1 MATSQ
6 TIGKAFGNLLGGRFR
21 VVQTIADDTY
31 GQTYLVEDTVAAE
44 MPRWIA
50 KSFCLIN
57 KTNLQL
63 DWARSLFRNQVPKLQ
78 QLSDRSA
85 DFPKIT
91 TYFEQE
97 EEFYIVEEAIDGT
110 RLSDE
115 TAAGRLYGEAELI
128 QFLRQVLASL
138 NIAHSSNMVHGD
150 ICPRN
155 LIRRKRSQRQPQD
168 NQAENISGN
177 ISGNINDQ
185 HFVLTNF
192 AVLKGIYATAA
203 QNGVVLGTPSYM
215 PFDQALGNFTPSCDI
230 YALGL
235 TAIQLMTGFHPSQ
248 LVRREDLNLLDWQM
262 GSEIHPKLA
271 IILNRM
277 VKHHPEDRYQ
287 TAQEVLHDLDN
298 LLMQDVD
305 SFQMPTFSFNPN
317 ATRWAIALACIAGI
331 SWGVINFSQYLPKVA
346 ITPTPTPTVIEPV
359 AIITSNYQLRQ
370 TLKGHTGWVRAVA
383 FFPNGF
389 SLASGSYDRTLKLWN
404 TRDNQAFGTLSNHL
418 GSISGINAI
427 AVHPNGNTFAIAC
440 IDKSI
445 KLWNF
450 RSGKPIRNIEAHS
463 GQVYSV
469 AYSPDGN
476 TLVSASADKTLK
488 LWNWRKG
495 ELLQTFEGHQDKV
508 VSVAFYPDGKRI
520 ASASFDKT
528 IKIWD
533 VNTGKSVLSMTGHAA
548 PVNAI
553 AFSPDGKLL
562 VSGSQDQTIKIW
574 DVSTGTVVRTLSGHV
589 GGVLAV
595 DFNRDG
601 TAIASGGVDK
611 TIQIWDV
618 KTGSSMQILN
628 QHEAPVLSLSFNPK
642 DETLVSGSADRT
654 VKVWQLQTK

>member
-6 TIGKAFGNLLGGRFR
+6 TLGKAFGNLLGGRFR
-21 VVQTIADDTY
+21 VVQTIADDNY

-115 TAAGRLYGEAELI
+115 TAKGRLYSEAELI
-128 QFLRQVLASL
+128 QFLRQLLSSL
-138 NIAHSSNMVHGD
+138 HIAHSSNMVHGD

-155 LIRRKRSQRQPQD
+155 LIRRKNS
-168 NQAENISGN
+168 
-177 ISGNINDQ
+177 Q

-203 QNGVVLGTPSYM
+203 QKGVVLGTPSYM
-215 PFDQALGNFTPSCDI
+215 PFEQALGNFTPSCDI

-235 TAIQLMTGFHPSQ
+235 TAIQLLTGLHPSQ
-248 LVRREDLNLLDWQM
+248 LVRREDLNLLDWQI
-262 GSEIHPKLA
+262 GSAIRPELA
-271 IILNRM
+271 LILNRM

-287 TAQEVLHDLDN
+287 TAQEVLYDIDN
-298 LLMQDVD
+298 LPVIEEED
-305 SFQMPTFSFNPN
+305 SFQMPTFTLSQNTN
-317 ATRWAIALACIAGI
+317 RWVIALVCFAGL
-331 SWGVINFSQYLPKVA
+331 SWGAINFYQHLPKLALPSV
-346 ITPTPTPTVIEPV
+346 TPTPLVESKPSSL
-359 AIITSNYQLRQ
+359 TSNYQLRLSL
-370 TLKGHTGWVRAVA
+370 TGHTGWVRAVA

-389 SLASGSYDRTLKLWN
+389 SFASGSYDRTVKLWN
-404 TRDNQAFGTLSNHL
+404 VRDNQSFGTLSNHL

-427 AVHPNGNTFAIAC
+427 AVHPNGNTFATAC

-450 RSGKPIRNIEAHS
+450 RSGKPIRNLEGHD

-469 AYSPDGN
+469 AYSPDGK
-476 TLVSASADKTLK
+476 TLISASADKTVK

-508 VSVAFYPDGKRI
+508 VSVAFHPDGKRI

-528 IKIWD
+528 IKLWD
-533 VNTGKSVLSMTGHAA
+533 VNTGKQILNITGHTA

-553 AFSPDGKLL
+553 AFSPDGTMLA
-562 VSGSQDQTIKIW
+562 SGSQDQTVKIW
-574 DVSTGTVVRTLSGHV
+574 DVSSGKLLRTLSGHA

-595 DFNRDG
+595 AFNRDG
-601 TAIASGGVDK
+601 TMLASGGVDK

-618 KTGSSMQILN
+618 ETGKAIQILN
-628 QHEAPVLSLSFNPK
+628 KHEAPVLSLSFNPK
-642 DETLVSGSADRT
+642 DATLVSGSADRS
-654 VKVWQLQTK
+654 VKVWQLQAK

>member
-6 TIGKAFGNLLGGRFR
+6 TLGKAFGNLLGGRFR

-115 TAAGRLYGEAELI
+115 IVKGRLYNEAELI
-128 QFLRQVLASL
+128 QFLRQLLSSL
-138 NIAHSSNMVHGD
+138 HVAHSSNMVHGD

-155 LIRRKRSQRQPQD
+155 LIRRKNS
-168 NQAENISGN
+168 
-177 ISGNINDQ
+177 Q

-203 QNGVVLGTPSYM
+203 QKGVVLGTPSYM
-215 PFDQALGNFTPSCDI
+215 PFEQALGNFTPSCDI

-235 TAIQLMTGFHPSQ
+235 TAIQLLTGLHPSQ
-248 LVRREDLNLLDWQM
+248 LVRREDLNLLNWQI
-262 GSEIHPKLA
+262 GSTIRPELA
-271 IILNRM
+271 RILNRM

-287 TAQEVLHDLDN
+287 TAQEVLYDLDN
-298 LLMQDVD
+298 LPVPEDAD
-305 SFQMPTFSFNPN
+305 NFQMPEFSIGKSS
-317 ATRWAIALACIAGI
+317 RWAIALICLAGI
-331 SWGVINFSQYLPKVA
+331 SWGAFNFYQYLPQLA
-346 ITPTPTPTVIEPV
+346 IPTVTATPTIASKPV
-359 AIITSNYQLRQ
+359 SNYQLRLSL
-370 TLKGHTGWVRAVA
+370 TGHTGWVRAVA

-389 SLASGSYDRTLKLWN
+389 SFASGSYDRTVRLWN
-404 TRDNQAFGTLSNHL
+404 VRNNQSFGTLSNHL

-427 AVHPNGNTFAIAC
+427 AVHPNGNTFATAC

-450 RSGKPIRNIEAHS
+450 RSGKPIRNLEGHD

-469 AYSPDGN
+469 AYSPDGK
-476 TLVSASADKTLK
+476 TLISSSADKTVK
-488 LWNWRKG
+488 LWDWRKG
-495 ELLQTFEGHQDKV
+495 ELLRTFEGHEDKV
-508 VSVAFYPDGKRI
+508 VSVAFSPDGKTI

-533 VNTGKSVLSMTGHAA
+533 VNTGKQVLNITGHTA

-553 AFSPDGKLL
+553 AFSPDGTTI
-562 VSGSQDQTIKIW
+562 VSGSQDQTVKIW
-574 DVSTGTVVRTLSGHV
+574 DVRTGKVVRTLAGHT

-595 DFNRDG
+595 AINLDG
-601 TAIASGGVDK
+601 SAIATGGVDK
-611 TIQIWDV
+611 TIQLWDV
-618 KTGSSMQILN
+618 KTGAVMQILSK
-628 QHEAPVLSLSFNPK
+628 HEAPVLSLSFNPK
-642 DETLVSGSADRT
+642 DPTLVSGSADRS
-654 VKVWQLQTK
+654 VKVWQLQAK

>member
-1 MATSQ
+1 MATSP
-6 TIGKAFGNLLGGRFR
+6 TMGKAFGNLLGGRFR

-97 EEFYIVEEAIDGT
+97 EEFYIVEEAIDGI

-115 TAAGRLYGEAELI
+115 ISTGKLYSESELV
-128 QFLRQVLASL
+128 QFLRQLLTSL
-138 NIAHSSNMVHGD
+138 HIAHSSNMVHGD

-155 LIRRKRSQRQPQD
+155 LIRRKDRQGGYQGS
-168 NQAENISGN
+168 NSG
-177 ISGNINDQ
+177 DQ

-192 AVLKGIYATAA
+192 AVLKGVYATAA

-215 PFDQALGNFTPSCDI
+215 PFEQALGQFTPSCDI

-235 TAIQLMTGFHPSQ
+235 TAIQLLTGLHPSQ

-262 GSEIHPKLA
+262 GSA
-271 IILNRM
+271 IRPELMLILNRM

-287 TAQEVLHDLDN
+287 TAQEVLYEIDN
-298 LLMQDVD
+298 LPMQQGSDD
-305 SFQMPTFSFNPN
+305 FQMPTFTISQKTN
-317 ATRWAIALACIAGI
+317 RWAIALVCLAGI
-331 SWGVINFSQYLPKVA
+331 SWGAIHFSQYLPKFSSN
-346 ITPTPTPTVIEPV
+346 PKPTPTVIEPTPT
-359 AIITSNYQLRQ
+359 ITSNYQLRLSL
-370 TLKGHTGWVRAVA
+370 TGHTGWVRAVA

-389 SLASGSYDRTLKLWN
+389 SFASGSYDRTLRLWN
-404 TRDNQAFGTLSNHL
+404 VRDNQSFGTLSNHL
-418 GSISGINAI
+418 GSVSGINAI

-450 RSGKPIRNIEAHS
+450 RSGKPVRNIEAHD

-469 AYSPDGN
+469 DYSPNGN
-476 TLVSASADKTLK
+476 TLISGSADRTIK
-488 LWNWRKG
+488 LWDWRKG

-508 VSVAFYPDGKRI
+508 VSVAFAPDGKQF

-528 IKIWD
+528 IKLWD
-533 VNTGKSVLSMTGHAA
+533 VKTGRRVLNITGHNA

-553 AFSPDGKLL
+553 AYSPDGKLL
-562 VSGSQDQTIKIW
+562 ASSSQDQTVKIW
-574 DVSTGTVVRTLSGHV
+574 DASTGKLLRTLSGHT

-595 DFNRDG
+595 AFNRDSS
-601 TAIASGGVDK
+601 AIASGGVDK

-618 KTGSSMQILN
+618 KTGQTMQILN
-628 QHEAPVLSLSFNPK
+628 QHEAPVLSLSFSPK
-642 DETLVSGSADRT
+642 DATLVSGGADRL
-654 VKVWQLQTK
+654 VKVWQLQAK

>member
-1 MATSQ
+1 
-6 TIGKAFGNLLGGRFR
+6 
-21 VVQTIADDTY
+21 
-31 GQTYLVEDTVAAE
+31 
-44 MPRWIA
+44 
-50 KSFCLIN
+50 
-57 KTNLQL
+57 
-63 DWARSLFRNQVPKLQ
+63 LQ
-78 QLSDRSA
+78 QLSDRST

-115 TAAGRLYGEAELI
+115 TAAGKLYSESELI
-128 QFLRQVLASL
+128 QFLRQLLTSL
-138 NIAHSSNMVHGD
+138 HTAHSSNMVHGD

-155 LIRRKRSQRQPQD
+155 LIRRKQNPRD
-168 NQAENISGN
+168 NQSVNQFA
-177 ISGNINDQ
+177 NDGEQ

-215 PFDQALGNFTPSCDI
+215 PFEQALGNFTPSCDI

-235 TAIQLMTGFHPSQ
+235 TAIQLLTGLHPSQ

-262 GSEIHPKLA
+262 GSTIHPKLA
-271 IILNRM
+271 LILNRM

-287 TAQEVLHDLDN
+287 TAQEVLYDLDN
-298 LLMQDVD
+298 LPMQDAE
-305 SFQMPTFSFNPN
+305 SFQMPTFTFSQN
-317 ATRWAIALACIAGI
+317 ANRWAIALVCIAGI
-331 SWGVINFSQYLPKVA
+331 SWGVINFSQYFPKLAV
-346 ITPTPTPTVIEPV
+346 TPTPTPTVTEPAPV
-359 AIITSNYQLRQ
+359 TSTYILRQ

-404 TRDNQAFGTLSNHL
+404 VRDNQSFGTLSNHL

-427 AVHPNGNTFAIAC
+427 AVHPNGSTFAIAC
-440 IDKSI
+440 IDKSV

-450 RSGKPIRNIEAHS
+450 RSGKPVRNIEAHS

-488 LWNWRKG
+488 LWNWRKS

-533 VNTGKSVLSMTGHAA
+533 VNTGKSIRSMAGHAV

-562 VSGSQDQTIKIW
+562 VSGSQDQTVKIW
-574 DVSTGTVVRTLSGHV
+574 DVSTGKVIRTLSGHV

-601 TAIASGGVDK
+601 SVIASGGIDK

-618 KTGSSMQILN
+618 KTGKSLQILN

-654 VKVWQLQTK
+654 VKVWQLQPK

>member
-31 GQTYLVEDTVAAE
+31 TQTYLVEDTVAAE

-63 DWARSLFRNQVPKLQ
+63 DWARSLFRNEVPKLQ
-78 QLSDRSA
+78 HLSDRSD

-115 TAAGRLYGEAELI
+115 IATGKLYTESELTS
-128 QFLRQVLASL
+128 FLQELLASL
-138 NIAHSSNMVHGD
+138 HTAHSNNMIHGD
-150 ICPRN
+150 INPRN
-155 LIRRKRSQRQPQD
+155 LIRRKQ
-168 NQAENISGN
+168 NTIGN
-177 ISGNINDQ
+177 H

-192 AVLKGIYATAA
+192 AILKGIYATAA
-203 QNGVVLGTPSYM
+203 QKGVVLGTPSYM
-215 PFDQALGNFTPSCDI
+215 PFEQALGNFTPSCDI

-235 TAIQLMTGFHPSQ
+235 TAIQLITGLHPSQ
-248 LVRREDLNLLDWQM
+248 LVRREDLNLLNWQM
-262 GSEIHPKLA
+262 GATVRSELA
-271 IILNRM
+271 AILNRM

-287 TAQEVLHDLDN
+287 TAQEVLYDLDN
-298 LLMQDVD
+298 LPSGQSDAA
-305 SFQMPTFSFNPN
+305 FQMPNLELGQN
-317 ATRWAIALACIAGI
+317 MGRWAIAFIFLLGI
-331 SWGVINFSQYLPKVA
+331 GWTALNFPKSLKFGQGSPLPLSS
-346 ITPTPTPTVIEPV
+346 TSPTVVPTAPIATKAEP
-359 AIITSNYQLRQ
+359 AQDITINYQLSQ
-370 TLKGHTGWVRAVA
+370 TLKGHDGWVRAVA

-389 SLASGSYDRTLKLWN
+389 SFASGSSDRKLKLWN
-404 TRDNQAFGTLSNHL
+404 VRDNQPFETLSEHL

-427 AVHPNGNTFAIAC
+427 AVHPSGNTFAMAC

-450 RSGKPIRNIEAHS
+450 RNAQPVRNLKGHE

-469 AYSPDGN
+469 AYSPNGK
-476 TLVSASADKTLK
+476 TLISASADKTLK

-508 VSVAFYPDGKRI
+508 VSVVFDPDGQKV

-528 IKIWD
+528 IKIW
-533 VNTGKSVLSMTGHAA
+533 NIKTGTEILSITGHTA

-553 AFSPDGKLL
+553 AFSPNGKLL
-562 VSGSQDQTIKIW
+562 VSGSQDQTVKIW
-574 DVSTGTVVRTLSGHV
+574 DANTGKLLKTLLGHT
-589 GGVLAV
+589 GNVLAV
-595 DFNRDG
+595 AINYDS
-601 TAIASGGVDK
+601 TVIASGGADK
-611 TIQIWDV
+611 TIRLWDL
-618 KTGSSMQILN
+618 KTGKLLQVLSN
-628 QHEAPVLSLSFNPK
+628 HEAQILSLSFSSK
-642 DETLVSGSADRT
+642 DGTLVSGSADKS
-654 VKVWQLQTK
+654 VKVWQLSAK

>member
-1 MATSQ
+1 MATSP
-6 TIGKAFGNLLGGRFR
+6 TMGKAFGNLLGGRFR

-31 GQTYLVEDTVAAE
+31 GQTYLVEDTVAEE

-97 EEFYIVEEAIDGT
+97 EEFYIVEEAIDGI

-115 TAAGRLYGEAELI
+115 ISTGKLYSESELV
-128 QFLRQVLASL
+128 QFLRQLLTSL
-138 NIAHSSNMVHGD
+138 HIAHSSNMVHGD

-155 LIRRKRSQRQPQD
+155 LIRRKDRQGSYQG
-168 NQAENISGN
+168 GN
-177 ISGNINDQ
+177 SSDQ

-215 PFDQALGNFTPSCDI
+215 PFEQALGHFTPSCDI

-235 TAIQLMTGFHPSQ
+235 TAIQLLTGLHPSQ

-262 GSEIHPKLA
+262 GSAIHPELML
-271 IILNRM
+271 ILNRM

-287 TAQEVLHDLDN
+287 TAQEVLYELDN
-298 LLMQDVD
+298 LPMQQGSDD
-305 SFQMPTFSFNPN
+305 FQMPTFTLNQN
-317 ATRWAIALACIAGI
+317 TNRWAIALVCLAGI
-331 SWGVINFSQYLPKVA
+331 SWGAIHFSQYLPKFSS
-346 ITPTPTPTVIEPV
+346 TPKPTPTVTVPTPT
-359 AIITSNYQLRQ
+359 ITSNYQLRLSL
-370 TLKGHTGWVRAVA
+370 TGHKGWVRAVA

-389 SLASGSYDRTLKLWN
+389 SFASGSYDRTLRLWN
-404 TRDNQAFGTLSNHL
+404 VRDNQSFGTLSNHL
-418 GSISGINAI
+418 GSVSGINAI

-450 RSGKPIRNIEAHS
+450 RSGKPVRNIEAHD
-463 GQVYSV
+463 GQVFSV
-469 AYSPDGN
+469 DYSPNGN
-476 TLVSASADKTLK
+476 TLISASADRTIK
-488 LWNWRKG
+488 LWDWRRG

-508 VSVAFYPDGKRI
+508 VSVAFAPDGKQF

-528 IKIWD
+528 IKLWD
-533 VNTGKSVLSMTGHAA
+533 VKTGRRVLNIAGHNA

-553 AFSPDGKLL
+553 AYSPDGKLL
-562 VSGSQDQTIKIW
+562 ASSSQDQTVKIW
-574 DVSTGTVVRTLSGHV
+574 DASTGKLLRTLSGHT
-589 GGVLAV
+589 GGVLTIA
-595 DFNRDG
+595 FNRDG
-601 TAIASGGVDK
+601 SAIASGGVDK

-618 KTGSSMQILN
+618 KTGKTMQILS
-628 QHEAPVLSLSFNPK
+628 QHEAPVLSLSFSPK
-642 DETLVSGSADRT
+642 DATLVSGGADRL
-654 VKVWQLQTK
+654 VKVWQLQAK

>member
-78 QLSDRSA
+78 QLSDRSS

-115 TAAGRLYGEAELI
+115 TAVGKLYSESELI
-128 QFLRQVLASL
+128 QFLRQLLTSL
-138 NIAHSSNMVHGD
+138 HTAHISNMVHGD

-155 LIRRKRSQRQPQD
+155 LIRRKQ
-168 NQAENISGN
+168 NQADNS
-177 ISGNINDQ
+177 DQ

-215 PFDQALGNFTPSCDI
+215 PFEQALGNFTPSCDI

-235 TAIQLMTGFHPSQ
+235 TAIQLLTGLHPSQ

-271 IILNRM
+271 LILNRM

-287 TAQEVLHDLDN
+287 TAQEVLYDLDN
-298 LLMQDVD
+298 LPRQDAE
-305 SFQMPTFSFNPN
+305 SFQMPTFTFGQNTN
-317 ATRWAIALACIAGI
+317 RWAIALICLAGI
-331 SWGVINFSQYLPKVA
+331 SWGVINFSQYFPKLAVA
-346 ITPTPTPTVIEPV
+346 PTPTPTVAEPV
-359 AIITSNYQLRQ
+359 AITSNYQLQQ

-389 SLASGSYDRTLKLWN
+389 SFASGSYDRTLKLWN
-404 TRDNQAFGTLSNHL
+404 TRDNQSFGTLSNHL

-450 RSGKPIRNIEAHS
+450 RSGKPVRNIEAHA

-488 LWNWRKG
+488 LWNWRKS

-528 IKIWD
+528 IRIWD
-533 VNTGKSVLSMTGHAA
+533 VNTGKQVLSMTGHTA
-548 PVNAI
+548 PINAI

-562 VSGSQDQTIKIW
+562 VSGSQDQTVKIW
-574 DVSTGTVVRTLSGHV
+574 DVSTGKVVRTLSGHV

-595 DFNRDG
+595 DFNFDG
-601 TAIASGGVDK
+601 SAIASGGVDK

-618 KTGSSMQILN
+618 KTGKSMQTLN

-642 DETLVSGSADRT
+642 DATLVSGSADRT
-654 VKVWQLQTK
+654 VKVWKR

>member
-115 TAAGRLYGEAELI
+115 TTAGRLYSESALI
-128 QFLRQVLASL
+128 QFLRQVLTNL
-138 NIAHSSNMVHGD
+138 HIAHSSNIVHGD

-155 LIRRKRSQRQPQD
+155 LIRRKYNQD
-168 NQAENISGN
+168 DQADNSK
-177 ISGNINDQ
+177 DQ

-203 QNGVVLGTPSYM
+203 QNGVILGTPSYM
-215 PFDQALGNFTPSCDI
+215 PFEQALGNFTPSCDI

-235 TAIQLMTGFHPSQ
+235 TAIQLLTGLHPSQ
-248 LVRREDLNLLDWQM
+248 LVRREDLNLLNWQM
-262 GSEIHPKLA
+262 GSTIRPELA
-271 IILNRM
+271 SILNRM
-277 VKHHPEDRYQ
+277 VKHHHQDRYQ
-287 TAQEVLHDLDN
+287 TAQEVLYDLDN
-298 LLMQDVD
+298 LPMQDAEN
-305 SFQMPTFSFNPN
+305 FPMPTFTFSKNTN
-317 ATRWAIALACIAGI
+317 RWAIALVSLAVI
-331 SWGVINFSQYLPKVA
+331 SWGVINFSQYLPKLS
-346 ITPTPTPTVIEPV
+346 IIPTPTPTVTEPATV
-359 AIITSNYQLRQ
+359 ASTYILRL

-389 SLASGSYDRTLKLWN
+389 SFASGSYDRTLKLWN
-404 TRDNQAFGTLSNHL
+404 IRDNQAFGTLSNHL

-427 AVHPNGNTFAIAC
+427 AVHPNGNTFATAC

-450 RSGKPIRNIEAHS
+450 RSGKPVRNIEGHS

-508 VSVAFYPDGKRI
+508 VSVAFDPSGKQF

-533 VNTGKSVLSMTGHAA
+533 VNTGKQVLSLTGHAA

-553 AFSPDGKLL
+553 AYSPDGKLL
-562 VSGSQDQTIKIW
+562 VSGSQDQTLKIW
-574 DVSTGTVVRTLSGHV
+574 DASTGKVVRTLSGHV

-595 DFNRDG
+595 DFNFDG
-601 TAIASGGVDK
+601 STIASGGVDK

-618 KTGSSMQILN
+618 KTGKSMQILN

-642 DETLVSGSADRT
+642 DATLVSGSADRT
-654 VKVWQLQTK
+654 VKVWQLQAK

>member
-6 TIGKAFGNLLGGRFR
+6 TLGKAFDNLLGGRFR
-21 VVQTIADDTY
+21 VVQTIADDAY

-78 QLSDRSA
+78 QLSDRSN
-85 DFPKIT
+85 DFPKIA

-97 EEFYIVEEAIDGT
+97 EEFYIVEEAIDGI

-115 TAAGRLYGEAELI
+115 VMTGRLYSEVELI
-128 QFLRQVLASL
+128 HFLQQLLTSL
-138 NIAHSSNMVHGD
+138 HVAHTANMVHGD

-155 LIRRKRSQRQPQD
+155 LIRRRNHPHSSDRAS
-168 NQAENISGN
+168 N
-177 ISGNINDQ
+177 Q

-192 AVLKGIYATAA
+192 AILKGVYATAA

-215 PFDQALGNFTPSCDI
+215 PFEQALGHFTPSCDI

-235 TAIQLMTGFHPSQ
+235 TAIQLLTGLHPSQ
-248 LVRREDLNLLDWQM
+248 LVRREDLNLLDWQI
-262 GSEIHPKLA
+262 GTLIRPELA
-271 IILNRM
+271 LILNRM

-287 TAQEVLHDLDN
+287 SAQEVLYDLDN
-298 LLMQDVD
+298 IPTYQDPD
-305 SFQMPTFSFNPN
+305 NFSMPDFSVGQG
-317 ATRWAIALACIAGI
+317 AGRWAIALLCLFGLG
-331 SWGVINFSQYLPKVA
+331 WGAINFYQHLPKLST
-346 ITPTPTPTVIEPV
+346 TPVTPPIESKPI
-359 AIITSNYQLRQ
+359 ASYKLRLNL
-370 TLKGHTGWVRAVA
+370 TGHTGWVRAVT

-389 SLASGSYDRTLKLWN
+389 SFASGSYDRTLRLWN
-404 TRDNQAFGTLSNHL
+404 VRDNQSFGTLSNHL

-427 AVHPNGNTFAIAC
+427 AVHPNGNTFATAC

-450 RSGKPIRNIEAHS
+450 RSGEPIRNLEGHN

-469 AYSPDGN
+469 AYSPDGEK
-476 TLVSASADKTLK
+476 LISASADKTIK

-495 ELLQTFEGHQDKV
+495 TVLQSFTGHQDKV
-508 VSVAFYPDGKRI
+508 VAVAFHPDGKRI

-533 VNTGKSVLSMTGHAA
+533 VSTGKEILTINGHTA

-553 AFSPDGKLL
+553 AFSSDGTML
-562 VSGSQDQTIKIW
+562 VSGSQDQTVKIW
-574 DVSTGTVVRTLSGHV
+574 DANTGKVISTFSGHA

-595 DFNRDG
+595 AFNRDG

-611 TIQIWDV
+611 TIHLWSV
-618 KTGSSMQILN
+618 RTGETTQILSN
-628 QHEAPVLSLSFNPK
+628 HEAPVLSLSFSPK
-642 DETLVSGSADRT
+642 DSTLVSGSADRT
-654 VKVWQLQTK
+654 VKVWQLQTN

>member
-6 TIGKAFGNLLGGRFR
+6 SLGKAFGNLLGGRFR

-31 GQTYLVEDTVAAE
+31 GQTYLVEDTIVAE

-78 QLSDRSA
+78 QLSDRSS

-115 TAAGRLYGEAELI
+115 VLNGRLYSESELI
-128 QFLRQVLASL
+128 QFLQQLLASL
-138 NIAHSSNMVHGD
+138 HIAHNSNMVHGD

-155 LIRRKRSQRQPQD
+155 LIRRKSNQAD
-168 NQAENISGN
+168 NQSGN
-177 ISGNINDQ
+177 Q

-203 QNGVVLGTPSYM
+203 QNGVILGTPSYM
-215 PFDQALGNFTPSCDI
+215 PFEQALGNFAPSCDI

-235 TAIQLMTGFHPSQ
+235 TAIQLLTGLHPSQ
-248 LVRREDLNLLDWQM
+248 LVRREDLNLLNWQM
-262 GSEIHPKLA
+262 GSEIRPELA
-271 IILNRM
+271 TILNRM

-287 TAQEVLHDLDN
+287 TAQEVLYDLDN
-298 LLMQDVD
+298 LPTNEDIND
-305 SFQMPTFSFNPN
+305 FEMPKFLIGQSTG
-317 ATRWAIALACIAGI
+317 RWAIALICLAGI
-331 SWGVINFSQYLPKVA
+331 SWGAVNFYQNLPKLASPNVTS
-346 ITPTPTPTVIEPV
+346 TPSKPSPLVST
-359 AIITSNYQLRQ
+359 YQLRLN
-370 TLKGHTGWVRAVA
+370 LKGHTGWVRAVA

-389 SLASGSYDRTLKLWN
+389 SFASGSYDRTLKLWN
-404 TRDNQAFGTLSNHL
+404 VSNNQSFGTLSNHL
-418 GSISGINAI
+418 GSVSGINAI
-427 AVHPNGNTFAIAC
+427 AVHPSGNSFATAC
-440 IDKSI
+440 IDKSV

-450 RSGKPIRNIEAHS
+450 RSGQPIRNLEGHT

-469 AYSPDGN
+469 AYSPDGK
-476 TLVSASADKTLK
+476 TLISASADKTIK
-488 LWNWRKG
+488 IWNWRKG
-495 ELLQTFEGHQDKV
+495 EMLQTLQGHQDKV
-508 VSVAFYPDGKRI
+508 VSVAFAPDGKKI

-533 VNTGKSVLSMTGHAA
+533 VNSGKEILNMTGHNA

-553 AFSPDGKLL
+553 AFSPDGKMIA
-562 VSGSQDQTIKIW
+562 SGSQDQTVKIW
-574 DVSTGTVVRTLSGHV
+574 DVSTGKVIRTLSGHT

-595 DFNRDG
+595 AFNRDG
-601 TAIASGGVDK
+601 SAIASGGADK
-611 TIQIWDV
+611 TIRILNP
-618 KTGSSMQILN
+618 KTGEMLQTLSN
-628 QHEAPVLSLSFNPK
+628 HEAPVLSLSFSSK
-642 DETLVSGSADRT
+642 DATLVSGSADRS
-654 VKVWQLQTK
+654 VKVWQ

>member
-1 MATSQ
+1 MATSP

-31 GQTYLVEDTVAAE
+31 TQTYLVEDTVAAE

-63 DWARSLFRNQVPKLQ
+63 DWARSLFRNEVPKLQ
-78 QLSDRSA
+78 QLSDRSNN
-85 DFPKIT
+85 FPKIT

-110 RLSDE
+110 RLSAE
-115 TAAGRLYGEAELI
+115 IATGKLYSEAEVI
-128 QFLRQVLASL
+128 QFLRELLTNL

-150 ICPRN
+150 INPRN
-155 LIRRKRSQRQPQD
+155 LIRRKSNNGAD
-168 NQAENISGN
+168 H
-177 ISGNINDQ
+177 

-215 PFDQALGNFTPSCDI
+215 PFEQALGQFTPSCDI

-235 TAIQLMTGFHPSQ
+235 TAIQLLTGLHPSQ

-262 GSEIHPKLA
+262 GSAISSELA
-271 IILNRM
+271 TILNRM

-287 TAQEVLHDLDN
+287 TAQEVLYDLDN
-298 LLMQDVD
+298 NLSTYQD
-305 SFQMPTFSFNPN
+305 SPNFQMPNFSVSNN
-317 ATRWAIALACIAGI
+317 TSKWAIALVCIAGL
-331 SWGVINFSQYLPKVA
+331 SWGAINYLPKLPPFPIA
-346 ITPTPTPTVIEPV
+346 TPTTTTQPIPP
-359 AIITSNYQLRQ
+359 ITKAYKLRLNL
-370 TLKGHTGWVRAVA
+370 TGHTGWVRAVT

-389 SLASGSYDRTLKLWN
+389 SFASGSYDRTLRLWN
-404 TRDNQAFGTLSNHL
+404 VRDNQSFGTLSNHL

-427 AVHPNGNTFAIAC
+427 AVHPNGNTFATAC

-450 RSGKPIRNIEAHS
+450 RSGQPIRNLEGHE
-463 GQVYSV
+463 GQVFSV
-469 AYSPDGN
+469 AYSPNGKN
-476 TLVSASADKTLK
+476 LISASADRTIK
-488 LWNWRKG
+488 LWNWNRG
-495 ELLQTFEGHQDKV
+495 RLLQTFEGHQDKV
-508 VSVAFYPDGKRI
+508 VSVAFHPDGQRF

-533 VNTGKSVLSMTGHAA
+533 VNTGKELMNITGHNA

-562 VSGSQDQTIKIW
+562 ASGSQDQTVKIW
-574 DVSTGTVVRTLSGHV
+574 DVSTGKVVRTLSGHT
-589 GGVLAV
+589 GGALAV
-595 DFNRDG
+595 AFNRDG
-601 TAIASGGVDK
+601 SAIASGGADK
-611 TIQIWDV
+611 AIRIWDL
-618 KTGSSMQILN
+618 KTGETKQILN
-628 QHEAPVLSLSFNPK
+628 NHEAPVLSLSFSPK
-642 DETLVSGSADRT
+642 DDTLVSGSADRS
-654 VKVWQLQTK
+654 VKVWQLLER

>member
-6 TIGKAFGNLLGGRFR
+6 TLGKAFGNLLGGRFR

-31 GQTYLVEDTVAAE
+31 GQTYLVEDTIVAE

-78 QLSDRSA
+78 QLSDRSS

-115 TAAGRLYGEAELI
+115 VLNGRLYSESELI
-128 QFLRQVLASL
+128 QFLQQLLASL
-138 NIAHSSNMVHGD
+138 HIAHSSNMVHGD

-155 LIRRKRSQRQPQD
+155 LIRRKNNQLV
-168 NQAENISGN
+168 NQAGN
-177 ISGNINDQ
+177 Q

-203 QNGVVLGTPSYM
+203 QNGVILGTPSYM
-215 PFDQALGNFTPSCDI
+215 PFEQALGNFAPSCDI

-235 TAIQLMTGFHPSQ
+235 TAIQLLTGLHPSQ
-248 LVRREDLNLLDWQM
+248 LVRREDLNLLNWQM
-262 GSEIHPKLA
+262 GSEIRPELA
-271 IILNRM
+271 TILNRM
-277 VKHHPEDRYQ
+277 VKHYPEARYQ
-287 TAQEVLHDLDN
+287 TAQEVLYDLEN
-298 LLMQDVD
+298 LPTSQDIND
-305 SFQMPTFSFNPN
+305 FEMPSFAIGQSTG
-317 ATRWAIALACIAGI
+317 RWAIALICLVGI
-331 SWGVINFSQYLPKVA
+331 GWGAVNFYQNLPKLAV
-346 ITPTPTPTVIEPV
+346 PN
-359 AIITSNYQLRQ
+359 ITSTPSKPAPLVPNYQLR
-370 TLKGHTGWVRAVA
+370 LNLIGHTGWVRAVA

-389 SLASGSYDRTLKLWN
+389 SFASGSYDRTLKLWN
-404 TRDNQAFGTLSNHL
+404 VRDNQSFGTLSNHL
-418 GSISGINAI
+418 GSVSGINAI
-427 AVHPNGNTFAIAC
+427 AVHPSGNTFATAC
-440 IDKSI
+440 IDKSV

-450 RSGKPIRNIEAHS
+450 RSGQPVRNLEGHT

-469 AYSPDGN
+469 AYSPDGK
-476 TLVSASADKTLK
+476 TLISASADKTIK
-488 LWNWRKG
+488 IWNWRKG
-495 ELLQTFEGHQDKV
+495 EMLQTLQGHQDKI
-508 VSVAFYPDGKRI
+508 VSVAFDPDGKKI

-533 VNTGKSVLSMTGHAA
+533 VNTGKELLNIIGHNA

-553 AFSPDGKLL
+553 AFSPDGKTIA
-562 VSGSQDQTIKIW
+562 SGSQDQTVKIW
-574 DVSTGTVVRTLSGHV
+574 DANTGRVIRTLSGHT

-595 DFNRDG
+595 AFNRDG
-601 TAIASGGVDK
+601 SAIASGGSDK
-611 TIQIWDV
+611 TIRIWNA
-618 KTGSSMQILN
+618 KTGEIMQTLN
-628 QHEAPVLSLSFNPK
+628 NHEAPVLSLGFSPK
-642 DETLVSGSADRT
+642 DATLVSGSADRS
-654 VKVWQLQTK
+654 VKVWQLPAK

>member
-115 TAAGRLYGEAELI
+115 TASSRLYSESELI
-128 QFLRQVLASL
+128 QFLRQVLTSL

-155 LIRRKRSQRQPQD
+155 LIRRKD
-168 NQAENISGN
+168 NQVDNGSN
-177 ISGNINDQ
+177 Q

-215 PFDQALGNFTPSCDI
+215 PFEQALGKFTPSCDI
-230 YALGL
+230 YSLGL
-235 TAIQLMTGFHPSQ
+235 TAIQLFTGLHPSQ

-262 GSEIHPKLA
+262 GSVIRPELA
-271 IILNRM
+271 SILNRM
-277 VKHHPEDRYQ
+277 VKHHHQDRYQ
-287 TAQEVLHDLDN
+287 TAQEVLYDLDN
-298 LLMQDVD
+298 LPMQEVE
-305 SFQMPTFSFNPN
+305 SFQMPTFTLGQNTN
-317 ATRWAIALACIAGI
+317 RWAIALVCLAGI
-331 SWGVINFSQYLPKVA
+331 SWGAISLSQYLPKRTN
-346 ITPTPTPTVIEPV
+346 TPTPTPTVTQPV
-359 AIITSNYQLRQ
+359 AITSNYQLRM

-389 SLASGSYDRTLKLWN
+389 SFASGSYDRTLKLWN
-404 TRDNQAFGTLSNHL
+404 TRDDQAFGTLSNHF

-450 RSGKPIRNIEAHS
+450 RSGKPVRNIEGHA

-508 VSVAFYPDGKRI
+508 VSVAFYPNGKRI

-528 IKIWD
+528 IRIWD
-533 VNTGKSVLSMTGHAA
+533 VNTGKQFLSLTGHAA

-562 VSGSQDQTIKIW
+562 VSGSQDQTVKIW
-574 DVSTGTVVRTLSGHV
+574 DISTGKVVRTLSGHV

-595 DFNRDG
+595 DFNFDG
-601 TAIASGGVDK
+601 SAIASGGIDK

-618 KTGSSMQILN
+618 KTGNSMQVLN

-642 DETLVSGSADRT
+642 DATLVSGSADRT
-654 VKVWQLQTK
+654 VKVWQLQAKEGSAK

>member
-115 TAAGRLYGEAELI
+115 TAAGRLYNEAELI

-155 LIRRKRSQRQPQD
+155 LIRRKLSQRQPQD
-168 NQAENISGN
+168 NQSK
-177 ISGNINDQ
+177 NINDQ

-235 TAIQLMTGFHPSQ
+235 TAIQLLTGFHPSQ

-287 TAQEVLHDLDN
+287 TAQEVLYDLDN
-298 LLMQDVD
+298 MLMQDVD
-305 SFQMPTFSFNPN
+305 SFQMPTFTFSQNTN
-317 ATRWAIALACIAGI
+317 RWAIALVCTAGI
-331 SWGVINFSQYLPKVA
+331 SWGAVNFSQYLPKFA
-346 ITPTPTPTVIEPV
+346 ITPTATPTPTVTEPV
-359 AIITSNYQLRQ
+359 AITSNYQLRQ

-450 RSGKPIRNIEAHS
+450 RSGKPVRNIEAHA

-476 TLVSASADKTLK
+476 TLISASADKTLK

-562 VSGSQDQTIKIW
+562 ASGSQDQTIKIW
-574 DVSTGTVVRTLSGHV
+574 DVITGKVVRTLSGHV

-618 KTGSSMQILN
+618 KTGKSMQILN

-654 VKVWQLQTK
+654 VKVWQLQAK

>member
-1 MATSQ
+1 MATSP

-31 GQTYLVEDTVAAE
+31 TQTYLVEDTVAAE

-63 DWARSLFRNQVPKLQ
+63 DWARSLFRNEVPKLQ
-78 QLSDRSA
+78 QLSDRS
-85 DFPKIT
+85 DNFPKIT

-110 RLSDE
+110 RLSAE
-115 TAAGRLYGEAELI
+115 IATGKLYSEAEVI
-128 QFLRQVLASL
+128 QFLRELLTNL

-150 ICPRN
+150 INPRN
-155 LIRRKRSQRQPQD
+155 LIRRKS
-168 NQAENISGN
+168 NNGT
-177 ISGNINDQ
+177 DQ

-215 PFDQALGNFTPSCDI
+215 PFEQALGQFTPSCDI

-235 TAIQLMTGFHPSQ
+235 TAIQLLTGLHPSQ

-262 GSEIHPKLA
+262 GSAISPELA
-271 IILNRM
+271 TILNRM

-287 TAQEVLHDLDN
+287 TAQEVLYDLDN
-298 LLMQDVD
+298 NLSTYQDAPN
-305 SFQMPTFSFNPN
+305 FQMPNFSVSSN
-317 ATRWAIALACIAGI
+317 TSKWAIALVCIAGL
-331 SWGVINFSQYLPKVA
+331 SWGAINYLPKLPPFPIA
-346 ITPTPTPTVIEPV
+346 TPTATTPPIPIVTT
-359 AIITSNYQLRQ
+359 AYKLRLNL
-370 TLKGHTGWVRAVA
+370 TGHTGWVRAVT

-389 SLASGSYDRTLKLWN
+389 SFVSGSYDRTLRLWN
-404 TRDNQAFGTLSNHL
+404 VRNNQSFGTLSNHL

-427 AVHPNGNTFAIAC
+427 AVHPNGNTFATAC

-450 RSGKPIRNIEAHS
+450 RSGQPIRNLEGHE
-463 GQVYSV
+463 GQVFSV
-469 AYSPDGN
+469 AYSPNGKN
-476 TLVSASADKTLK
+476 LISASADRTIK
-488 LWNWRKG
+488 LWNWNRG
-495 ELLQTFEGHQDKV
+495 RLLQTFEGHQDKV
-508 VSVAFYPDGKRI
+508 VSVAFHPDGQRF

-533 VNTGKSVLSMTGHAA
+533 VNTGKEIMNITGHNA

-553 AFSPDGKLL
+553 SFSLNGKLL
-562 VSGSQDQTIKIW
+562 ASGSQDQTVKIW
-574 DVSTGTVVRTLSGHV
+574 DVSTGKVVRTLSGHT
-589 GGVLAV
+589 GGALAV
-595 DFNRDG
+595 AFNRDG
-601 TAIASGGVDK
+601 SAIASGGVDK
-611 TIQIWDV
+611 TIRIWNV
-618 KTGSSMQILN
+618 KTGEVRQVLN
-628 QHEAPVLSLSFNPK
+628 NHEAPVLSLSFSPK
-642 DETLVSGSADRT
+642 DDTLVSGSADRS
-654 VKVWQLQTK
+654 VKVWQLSEK